1 MVIFKWEIKFIM
13 FKIKFIN
20 TSIVISLAIV
30 SIALVISRY
39 SPRLFYDFSSSS
51 TAVNVDYQKLEDMA
65 NPEVTPGPVDPK
77 LIMNP
82 GFTVSDADF
91 LSVDNWQNYRSE
103 KYLFKMKYPRD
114 WSVAEKE
121 LKSGE
126 KIIQE
131 INFFPISV
139 PQTQIKLIIE
149 ADRLEG
155 LGIGGWAKNR
165 KEGPDFQNVK
175 LKYREFFG
183 TLQSKEKKIYIPHTA
198 NIYPYDNYILT
209 FSIEN
214 ETENADKVFYTMI
227 DSLNFGFFMIS
238 SKETTISDFLP
249 TDNWKVYKN
258 EKFGYEIKYPKEW
271 FVYERELYSEEKE
284 SGYPEEVY
292 FSTTQTIDSPN
303 NRITPWA
310 RVGLGVFKKSK
321 EESLEQWLAKTG
333 AISAPGVDTM
343 LQYVQ
348 LGDKKFLGTIDF
360 DKSGWKNAYFEIS
373 EDKILK
379 LSFMF
384 QVEDLNYSKIF
395 YSMINSLRI

>member
-1 MVIFKWEIKFIM
+1 M

-20 TSIVISLAIV
+20 ISIV
-30 SIALVISRY
+30 IALVIISITLIISRY
-39 SPRLFYDFSSSS
+39 NPRSFYNFLNLSNV
-51 TAVNVDYQKLEDMA
+51 VNIDYQKSKHIV
-65 NPEVTPGPVDPK
+65 NPEVTPGPMDPK

-82 GFTVSDADF
+82 ELTVPNTDF
-91 LSVDNWQNYRSE
+91 LSVDNWENYRNE
-103 KYLFKMKYPRD
+103 KYLFEMKYPKD
-114 WSVAEKE
+114 WSMAEKE

-131 INFFPISV
+131 IIFFPISA

-149 ADRLEG
+149 SDKLEG
-155 LGIGGWAKNR
+155 LGIGDWAKNR

-183 TLQSKEKKIYIPHTA
+183 TLQSKEKKIYIPYTA
-198 NIYPYDNYILT
+198 NIYPYDNYIFT
-209 FSIEN
+209 FSLEN
-214 ETENADKVFYTMI
+214 ENENADKVFYTII

-238 SKETTISDFLP
+238 SKEATISDLLL

-258 EKFGYEIKYPKEW
+258 EEFGYEVKYPKEW
-271 FVYERELYSEEKE
+271 FVYERELYPEEKE
-284 SGYPEEVY
+284 SGYPEEAY
-292 FSTTQTIDSPN
+292 FSTTSTAESPN
-303 NRITPWA
+303 DRITPWS
-310 RVGLGVFKKSK
+310 RITFGIFKKSK
-321 EESLEQWLAKTG
+321 EESLEQWLAKIG
-333 AISAPGVDTM
+333 AIPAPGVDTI

-348 LGDKKFLGTIDF
+348 MGDKKFLGTIDF

-379 LSFMF
+379 LSLML

-395 YSMINSLRI
+395 YSMIDSLIIR